1 MTGSDSMIN
10 STVTPDSSNWMRP
23 LGNTGLEISAVSMG
37 AAPLGSMPQLF
48 GYDTPKEQAIAL
60 VADVCA
66 SPIRSIDT
74 ANVYGD
80 GRSESRIAAGLERA
94 GAAANGML
102 IATKV
107 DGKDGDYSGARVFES
122 VKESQARLGM
132 EYLPLVY
139 LHDPE
144 YAPDAGFEQPGGAIE
159 ALVELKNR
167 GVIGHIGI
175 AGGHVPTM
183 NRLIDTGAFEVL
195 LTHSR
200 ETLVD
205 GSANE
210 LIDRVKREGMGVA
223 NAAVYGGGL
232 LASRTAPPL
241 YSNFRPAR
249 SEILAA
255 ASALFD
261 LADDFGIRLA
271 DAAMQHSLRDERIDT
286 TVVGISKRERIPL
299 LLAGLEVQIPD
310 EFWQRAAQLM
320 PDKALWVDADA
331 K

>member
-1 MTGSDSMIN
+1 MTPAITPSSSD
-10 STVTPDSSNWMRP
+10 WMRP
-23 LGNTGLEISAVSMG
+23 LGKTGLEISAVSAG
-37 AAPLGSMPQLF
+37 GGPLGSMPDLF
-48 GYDTPKEQAIAL
+48 GYDTPEEQAITL
-60 VADVCA
+60 VADICA

-74 ANVYGD
+74 ANGYGE
-80 GRSESRIAAGLERA
+80 GRSEPRIAAGLKRA
-94 GAAANGML
+94 GAAAEGML

-122 VKESQARLGM
+122 IKESQGRLEM

-144 YAPDAGFEQPGGAIE
+144 YAPDAGFEKPGGAIE
-159 ALVELKNR
+159 ALLELKDR
-167 GVIGHIGI
+167 GVIGHIGV

-183 NRLIDTGAFEVL
+183 HRMLDTGAFEVL

-200 ETLVD
+200 ATLVD

-210 LIDRVKREGMGVA
+210 LIDRAKREGLGVA

-241 YSNFRPAR
+241 YSNFQPAKP
-249 SEILAA
+249 EILAA
-255 ASALFD
+255 AKALFD
-261 LADDFGIRLA
+261 LADEFGIKLA
-271 DAAMQHSLRDERIDT
+271 DAAVQHSLRDPRFDT
-286 TVVGISKRERIPL
+286 TVLGVSKPERIPV
-299 LLAGLEVQIPD
+299 LLAGLEVDIPE
-310 EFWQRAAQLM
+310 EFWQRAAELM
-320 PDKALWVDADA
+320 PDKSFWVDANA

>member
-1 MTGSDSMIN
+1 
-10 STVTPDSSNWMRP
+10 
-23 LGNTGLEISAVSMG
+23 
-37 AAPLGSMPQLF
+37 MPQLF
-48 GYDTPKEQAIAL
+48 GYDTPEEQAITL
-60 VADVCA
+60 VADLCA

-74 ANVYGD
+74 ANMYGE
-80 GRSESRIAAGLERA
+80 GRSETRIAAGLKRA
-94 GAAANGML
+94 GAAAEGML

-122 VKESQARLGM
+122 IRESQVRLEM
-132 EYLPLVY
+132 DYFPLVY

-144 YAPDAGFEQPGGAIE
+144 YAPDAGFERPGGAIE
-159 ALVELKNR
+159 ALVELKHR
-167 GVIGHIGI
+167 GVIGHVGI

-183 NRLIDTGAFEVL
+183 SRLIDTGAFEVL

-200 ETLVD
+200 ATLVD

-210 LIDRVKREGMGVA
+210 LIDRAKADGMGVA

-232 LASRTAPPL
+232 LASRKAPPL
-241 YSNFRPAR
+241 YSNFKPAR
-249 SEILAA
+249 PEILAA

-271 DAAMQHSLRDERIDT
+271 DAAVQHSLRDPRVDT
-286 TVVGISKRERIPL
+286 TVVGISKPERIPL
-299 LLAGLEVQIPD
+299 LLAGLTAQIPD
-310 EFWQRAAQLM
+310 EFWQRAAELM
-320 PDKALWVDADA
+320 PDRALWVDADT

>member
-1 MTGSDSMIN
+1 MIN
-10 STVTPDSSNWMRP
+10 SALTPDSSDWMRP
-23 LGNTGLEISAVSMG
+23 LGKTGLQISAVSMG
-37 AAPLGSMPQLF
+37 AAPLGSMPQQF
-48 GYDTPKEQAIAL
+48 GYDTPEEQAIAL
-60 VADVCA
+60 VADICA

-74 ANVYGD
+74 ANMYGE
-80 GRSESRIAAGLERA
+80 GRSESRIAAGLKRA
-94 GAAANGML
+94 GAAAEGIL
-102 IATKV
+102 VATKV
-107 DGKDGDYSGARVFES
+107 DGKDGDYSGPRVLES
-122 VKESQARLGM
+122 IKESQARLGM

-144 YAPDAGFEQPGGAIE
+144 YAPDAGFERPGGAIE
-159 ALVELKNR
+159 ALVELRNR
-167 GVIGHIGI
+167 GVIGHVGI

-183 NRLIDTGAFEVL
+183 NRLIDTGEFEVL

-200 ETLVD
+200 ATLVD

-210 LIDRVKREGMGVA
+210 LIDRAKGEGMGVA

-249 SEILAA
+249 PEILAA

-261 LADDFGIRLA
+261 LADEFGIRLA
-271 DAAMQHSLRDERIDT
+271 DAAVQHSLRDQRIDT

-299 LLAGLEVQIPD
+299 LLAGLAVRIPD
-310 EFWQRAAQLM
+310 EFWDRAAELM
-320 PDKALWVDADA
+320 PDKSLWVDADA

>member
-1 MTGSDSMIN
+1 MRDPGSIMGSA
-10 STVTPDSSNWMRP
+10 VTPENASWMRP
-23 LGNTGLEISAVSMG
+23 FGSTGLHVSAVSLG
-37 AAPLGSMPQLF
+37 GGPLGSMPQLF
-48 GYDTPKEQAIAL
+48 GYGTPEEQAIAL

-74 ANVYGD
+74 ANMYGE
-80 GRSESRIAAGLERA
+80 GRSEERIAEGLKRA
-94 GAAANGML
+94 GEAAQGML

-107 DGKDGDYSGARVFES
+107 DGKNGDYSGARVRES
-122 VKESQARLGM
+122 VRESQARLGV

-144 YAPDAGFEQPGGAIE
+144 FAPDAGFDRPGGAIE
-159 ALVELKNR
+159 ALVELKDR

-200 ETLVD
+200 ATLID

-210 LIDRVKREGMGVA
+210 LIDRANGGGMGVA

-232 LASRTAPPL
+232 LASRSAPPL

-249 SEILAA
+249 PEVLAA
-255 ASALFD
+255 AAALFD
-261 LADDFGIRLA
+261 LADEFGITLA
-271 DAAMQHSLRDERIDT
+271 DAAVQHSLRDPRIDT
-286 TVVGISKRERIPL
+286 TVVGISKPRRLPQLLSGLSVEIPH
-299 LLAGLEVQIPD
+299 D
-310 EFWQRAAQLM
+310 FWQRARELM
-320 PDKALWVDADA
+320 PGKAFWVDADA

>member
-1 MTGSDSMIN
+1 MTSFDSMTN

-23 LGNTGLEISAVSMG
+23 LGNTGLQVSAVTMG
-37 AAPLGSMPQLF
+37 GSPLSSMPQLF
-48 GYDTPKEQAIAL
+48 GYDTPEEQAITL

-74 ANVYGD
+74 ANMYGE
-80 GRSESRIAAGLERA
+80 GRSESRIAAGLKRA
-94 GAAANGML
+94 GSAAEGML

-107 DGKDGDYSGARVFES
+107 DGKGGDYSGPRVLES
-122 VKESQARLGM
+122 IKESQARLGM

-144 YAPDAGFEQPGGAIE
+144 YAPDAGFDRPGGAIE
-159 ALVELKNR
+159 ALVELKSR
-167 GVIGHIGI
+167 GVIGHVGI
-175 AGGHVPTM
+175 AGGHVPIM
-183 NRLIDTGAFEVL
+183 NRLINTGAFEVL

-200 ETLVD
+200 ATLVD

-210 LIDRVKREGMGVA
+210 LIDRAKAEGMGVA
-223 NAAVYGGGL
+223 NASVYGGGL

-241 YSNFRPAR
+241 YSNFKPAR
-249 SEILAA
+249 PEILAT

-261 LADDFGIRLA
+261 LADEFGIKLA
-271 DAAMQHSLRDERIDT
+271 DAALQHSLRDLRIDT
-286 TVVGISKRERIPL
+286 TVVGISKPERIPL
-299 LLAGLEVQIPD
+299 LLAGLTVQIPD
-310 EFWQRAAQLM
+310 EFWERAAKLM